1 MVSNHKVISIKVTA
15 PLYKIVNQYLELDA
29 HVSKSDFVRSA
40 IREKIKA
47 DTPWL
52 YDNMLRQPTEE
63 GELEEM
69 VKQEP

>member
-1 MVSNHKVISIKVTA
+1 MVSHKVISIKVTV
-15 PLYKIVNQYLELDA
+15 PLYEIVDKYLELDA
-29 HVSKSDFVRSA
+29 HVTKSDFVRSA

-63 GELEEM
+63 KRLEEM
-69 VKQEP
+69 VKQKP